1 MIMLATILETQN
13 LLETVAASVIAGLGV
28 TIVFS
33 IAVYGATRFAD
44 LSRDERP
51 IAAAAAIATAAIAFA
66 ACVAVMVVGII
77 VMTSK

>member
-1 MIMLATILETQN
+1 MLATVVETKQ
-13 LLETVAASVIAGLGV
+13 LLQTVAVSVIAGVGL

-51 IAAAAAIATAAIAFA
+51 MAAAAAAVTSVVALLACIAG
-66 ACVAVMVVGII
+66 VVVGII
-77 VMTSK
+77 VMTTK

>member
-1 MIMLATILETQN
+1 MILLAKILETKD
-13 LLETVAASVIAGLGV
+13 LLQTVAASVIAGLGV

-33 IAVYGATRFAD
+33 VAVYGATRFAD

-51 IAAAAAIATAAIAFA
+51 IAATAAIATALLAFA
-66 ACVAVMVVGII
+66 ACVAGVVFGIV

>member
-1 MIMLATILETQN
+1 MLATVVETKQ
-13 LLETVAASVIAGLGV
+13 LLQTVAVSVIAGVGL

-51 IAAAAAIATAAIAFA
+51 MAAAIAVVTAVVAFLACIA
-66 ACVAVMVVGII
+66 AVVVGIV

>member
-1 MIMLATILETQN
+1 MIVLAAIVETKE
-13 LLETVAASVIAGLGV
+13 LLQTVAASVIAGVGLTV
-28 TIVFS
+28 FFS

-51 IAAAAAIATAAIAFA
+51 IAASAAAVLAALALA
-66 ACVAVMVVGII
+66 ACVAAVVLGVL

>member
-1 MIMLATILETQN
+1 MMVLAKILETQD

-33 IAVYGATRFAD
+33 VAVYGATRFAD
-44 LSRDERP
+44 LSRDDRP
-51 IAAAAAIATAAIAFA
+51 IAAGAAIVTALLAFA
-66 ACVAVMVVGII
+66 ACVAGVVFGIV

>member
-1 MIMLATILETQN
+1 MLATILETKD
-13 LLETVAASVIAGLGV
+13 LLQTVAASVIAGLGV

-51 IAAAAAIATAAIAFA
+51 IAAAAAITTALLAFA
-66 ACVAVMVVGII
+66 ACVAAVVIGIV

>member
-1 MIMLATILETQN
+1 MAVIVETKE
-13 LLETVAASVIAGLGV
+13 LLQTVAASVIAGVGLTV
-28 TIVFS
+28 FFS

-51 IAAAAAIATAAIAFA
+51 TAASAAAVLAVLALAACIAA
-66 ACVAVMVVGII
+66 VVLGVL